1 MIRIKTIGGFSK
13 QGKRDNNEDY
23 VLFKEEYNPDSR
35 FIILCDGMG
44 GHGHGEVASQTVA
57 DTVFEYLKSLGKEEY
72 DSQDLQDAVNVA
84 QSTLTAVNTFDDKK
98 SMGTTLIVA
107 VINKMNILVGHIGDS
122 RCYLFDENGLKK
134 FRTKDHSKVAEA
146 IDAEILTEEEAF
158 DNSHKNLLTRCIMAG
173 KSNVQ
178 IEVDIL
184 QIENNDRML
193 LCSDGINDAMRD
205 KEIEESMI
213 NRNVTNALD
222 IIDSICSEKSGDN
235 YSAIIVDFLQD
246 EPNTI
251 VKEPMAQF
259 SGKKIEEPTFIE
271 CNYCGERNEQNAK
284 YCRKCGTEL
293 NPIPQKYNIQ
303 SEEETIKKEN
313 LFKKYIKKTFPILYV
328 LIGCLLTTVY
338 YKISNYQIEKEQ
350 TIVDAKA
357 QAKDL
362 YLRQEF
368 ENASIVFISDVCK
381 IDTTKDFVDSV
392 IHKETLKKKYI
403 EFCHNYKKRE
413 NK

>member
-1 MIRIKTIGGFSK
+1 MKITCSSRKSTILIVGLSS
-13 QGKRDNNEDY
+13 Y
-23 VLFKEEYNPDSR
+23 
-35 FIILCDGMG
+35 
-44 GHGHGEVASQTVA
+44 GEVASQTVA
-57 DTVFEYLKSLGKEEY
+57 DTVFEYLKSLRKEEY

-158 DNSHKNLLTRCIMAG
+158 DNSHKNLLTRCVMAG
-173 KSNVQ
+173 KTNVQ
-178 IEVDIL
+178 IEVDNL

-205 KEIEESMI
+205 KEIEESII

-251 VKEPMAQF
+251 INESTVQFPRKE
-259 SGKKIEEPTFIE
+259 IEEKAFIE
-271 CNYCGERNEQNAK
+271 CNHCGERNEQDAK

-293 NPIPQKYNIQ
+293 TPIPQTFNMQ
-303 SEEETIKKEN
+303 SEETKRKEN
-313 LFKKYIKKTFPILYV
+313 LFKKYIRKSFPILYI
-328 LIGCLLTTVY
+328 LIGCLLTAVY

-413 NK
+413 KK

>member
-1 MIRIKTIGGFSK
+1 MIRIRSISGFSK

-23 VLFKEEYNPDSR
+23 VLFKEKHNPDSR

-44 GHGHGEVASQTVA
+44 GHGHGEIASQTVA
-57 DTVFEYLKSLGKEEY
+57 DAVFEYLKSLAKEKYEA
-72 DSQDLQDAVNVA
+72 QDLQDALDTA
-84 QSTLTAVNTFDDKK
+84 LSTLTAVNVFDDKK
-98 SMGTTLIVA
+98 SMGTTLVVV
-107 VINKMNILVGHIGDS
+107 VINKMNVLVGHVGDS

-158 DNSHKNLLTRCIMAG
+158 DNSHKYLLTRCVMAG

-178 IEVDIL
+178 IEVDVL

-213 NRNVTNALD
+213 NRDVTNALD

-246 EPNTI
+246 APNTI
-251 VKEPMAQF
+251 VNESTVHF
-259 SGKKIEEPTFIE
+259 SEEGVDEQTFIE
-271 CNYCGERNEQNAK
+271 CNHCGERNEQNAK

-293 NPIPQKYNIQ
+293 NPIPQTYNML

-328 LIGCLLTTVY
+328 LIGCLLTTAY
-338 YKISNYQIEKEQ
+338 FKISNYQIEKEQ

-368 ENASIVFISDVCK
+368 ENASMVFISDVCK

-413 NK
+413 KQ

>member
-57 DTVFEYLKSLGKEEY
+57 DTVFEYLKSLRKEEY

-158 DNSHKNLLTRCIMAG
+158 DNSHKNLLTRCVMAG
-173 KSNVQ
+173 KTNVQ
-178 IEVDIL
+178 IEVDNL

-251 VKEPMAQF
+251 INESTVQFPRKE
-259 SGKKIEEPTFIE
+259 IEEKAFIE
-271 CNYCGERNEQNAK
+271 CNHCGERNEQDAK

-293 NPIPQKYNIQ
+293 TPIPQTFNMQ
-303 SEEETIKKEN
+303 SEETKRKEN
-313 LFKKYIKKTFPILYV
+313 LFKKYIRKSFPILYI
-328 LIGCLLTTVY
+328 LIGCLLTAVY

-368 ENASIVFISDVCK
+368 ENASIVFIYDVCK

-413 NK
+413 KK